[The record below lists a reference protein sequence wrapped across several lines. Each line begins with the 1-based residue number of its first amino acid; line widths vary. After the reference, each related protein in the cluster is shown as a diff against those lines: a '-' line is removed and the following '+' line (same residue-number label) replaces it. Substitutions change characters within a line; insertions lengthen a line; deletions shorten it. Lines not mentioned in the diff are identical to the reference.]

1 MNEGLIRSSKGAVT
15 GFQHPIPVV
24 TTLVVPGYRNVSA
37 LGLVRGN
44 AIRARNVGFDIMAS
58 FKTLV
63 GGELKGYTQLLAS
76 TREQALDR
84 MIEQAVS
91 LGADGVVAVQF
102 STSTVLQGV
111 AELMAYGTAVKM
123 APDESA

>member
-1 MNEGLIRSSKGAVT
+1 MTEALIRSAKGAVT
-15 GFQHPIPVV
+15 GFRHPIPVV
-24 TTLVVPGYRNVSA
+24 TTLVVPGYRNVAA

-44 AIRARNVGFDIMAS
+44 AIRARNVGFDILAGLKS
-58 FKTLV
+58 IV

-84 MIEQAVS
+84 MVEQAVA
-91 LGADGVVAVQF
+91 LGADAVVAAQF

-111 AELMAYGTAVKM
+111 AELMAYGTAVKIE
-123 APDESA
+123 ADPGP